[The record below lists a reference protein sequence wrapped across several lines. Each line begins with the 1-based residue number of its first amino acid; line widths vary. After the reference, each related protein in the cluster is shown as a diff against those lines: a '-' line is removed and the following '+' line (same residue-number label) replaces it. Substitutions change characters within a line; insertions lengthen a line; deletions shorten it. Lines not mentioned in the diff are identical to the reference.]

1 MMMNASKFTIG
12 IITIDDY
19 TNYGNRLQN
28 YALTRLFEEE
38 GFAVKNGIQ
47 VYTKENY
54 ARNTNSFFKRIIK
67 WLMPMRYV
75 KKKIIPVIRE
85 KHGSLKER
93 EDRFK
98 DFNNTYTES
107 VGVVFSSTNKRA
119 MDLLEKRGINYFVTG
134 SDQVWNPYY
143 EGHDYEFLTF
153 APREKRLSF
162 AASIG
167 VDSIPEKQIE
177 RYKQNLSEI
186 RFLSVREK
194 RALEIIK
201 ELTGRDAY
209 LTLDP
214 TLLLDN
220 NEWKKA
226 VKKPDLYVSD
236 NYICAYFLGNV
247 PEAVQKFSKKIGLPV
262 YTLNSE
268 KFPELFTLDPGEFLY
283 MIENATYV
291 LTDSFHAVAFS
302 IKFHREFYVFE
313 REQEGV
319 NSMFSR
325 IETITKAFSLE
336 NRIQKRDEI
345 EIQEVVSN
353 WESIDLK
360 LLDEKRTT
368 FSEIK
373 KVLRIN

>member
-1 MMMNASKFTIG
+1 MMNASKITIG

-75 KKKIIPVIRE
+75 KKKIIPVISE
-85 KHGSLKER
+85 KQGSLKER

-143 EGHDYEFLTF
+143 EGRDYEFLTF
-153 APREKRLSF
+153 APRGKRLSF

-226 VKKPDLYVSD
+226 VKKPDLYVPN
-236 NYICAYFLGNV
+236 NYICAYFLGKV

-360 LLDEKRTT
+360 LLDEKQTT
-368 FSEIK
+368 FLEIK